1 MILSD
6 LVHPEDLNAALTL
19 GLVSA
24 RTSDDGA
31 LTIYN
36 YTDSAMYTPGAW
48 DNPAVR
54 QCRGVIVDA
63 SGQVIARPW
72 AKFFNH
78 GQTEAGV
85 LDLAAPVEVT
95 DKMDGSLGVLYLD
108 AAGRPSVATRGS
120 FTSDQ
125 AIHATAVLRERYGM
139 TRIDPALTILVEI
152 IYPGN
157 RIVCDYGDLDD
168 LVLLGSVGIETGH
181 YFGPEVTRHATGWL
195 GPVTKTMPYRSL
207 LNALAAPPRPGAEG
221 MCVRYLDQPYIVKIK
236 QAFMFAKSRRY
247 WFDLDQVVRGHPRG
261 PLPAPPVALAAQPGQ
276 ASGRAVLGR
285 LRATTPNPS
294 PYQPRSEDDMTTPP
308 TTQPTPDPDPRPLD
322 GPTYAQVID
331 TERAK
336 HDIDRAILDSA
347 EPPGFGWSAP
357 DRMAWLLEEVHDVY
371 VALADGDV
379 VAAREHLAHLG
390 AMAVRWLA
398 AAQVAPGDF

>member
-1 MILSD
+1 MNLSE
-6 LVHPEDLNAALTL
+6 LVRPEDLNAALTL

-54 QCRGVIVDA
+54 QCRGVIVDT
-63 SGQVIARPW
+63 SGRVIARPW

-108 AAGRPSVATRGS
+108 AAGGPSVATRGS

-125 AIHATAVLRERYGM
+125 AAHATAVLRERYGM
-139 TRIDPALTILVEI
+139 TRIDQTLTVLVEI

-195 GPVTKTMPYRSL
+195 
-207 LNALAAPPRPGAEG
+207 
-221 MCVRYLDQPYIVKIK
+221 
-236 QAFMFAKSRRY
+236 
-247 WFDLDQVVRGHPRG
+247 
-261 PLPAPPVALAAQPGQ
+261 
-276 ASGRAVLGR
+276 
-285 LRATTPNPS
+285 
-294 PYQPRSEDDMTTPP
+294 
-308 TTQPTPDPDPRPLD
+308 
-322 GPTYAQVID
+322 
-331 TERAK
+331 
-336 HDIDRAILDSA
+336 
-347 EPPGFGWSAP
+347 
-357 DRMAWLLEEVHDVY
+357 
-371 VALADGDV
+371 
-379 VAAREHLAHLG
+379 
-390 AMAVRWLA
+390 
-398 AAQVAPGDF
+398 

>member
-1 MILSD
+1 MILSE
-6 LVHPEDLNAALTL
+6 LVGPEDLNAALTL

-139 TRIDPALTILVEI
+139 TRIDQPLTVLVEI

-195 GPVTKTMPYRSL
+195 GPVTTTMPYRSL
-207 LNALAAPPRPGAEG
+207 LDALAAPPRPGAEG
-221 MCVRYLDQPYIVKIK
+221 MCVRYLDRPQIVKIK
-236 QAFMFAKSRRY
+236 Q
-247 WFDLDQVVRGHPRG
+247 
-261 PLPAPPVALAAQPGQ
+261 
-276 ASGRAVLGR
+276 
-285 LRATTPNPS
+285 
-294 PYQPRSEDDMTTPP
+294 ED
-308 TTQPTPDPDPRPLD
+308 
-322 GPTYAQVID
+322 
-331 TERAK
+331 
-336 HDIDRAILDSA
+336 
-347 EPPGFGWSAP
+347 
-357 DRMAWLLEEVHDVY
+357 Y
-371 VALADGDV
+371 VALHRIVTGLSERTVWETMCARKPHTDLLDGLPDELHPWVVSVWDRIAGEAEQILGAVGAAYTDV
-379 VAAREHLAHLG
+379 VETLGPEGTWARG
-390 AMAVRWLA
+390 DF
-398 AAQVAPGDF
+398 AAQAKARPPLTPYLFQMLDGRDPYPAILKTLRPHGDTRARARSEAIA

>member
-6 LVHPEDLNAALTL
+6 LVRPEDLNAALTL

-139 TRIDPALTILVEI
+139 TRIDQTLTILVEI
-152 IYPGN
+152 IYPEN

-195 GPVTKTMPYRSL
+195 GPVTTTMPYRSL
-207 LNALAAPPRPGAEG
+207 LDALAAPPRPGAEG
-221 MCVRYLDQPYIVKIK
+221 MCVRYLDRPQIVKIK
-236 QAFMFAKSRRY
+236 Q
-247 WFDLDQVVRGHPRG
+247 
-261 PLPAPPVALAAQPGQ
+261 
-276 ASGRAVLGR
+276 
-285 LRATTPNPS
+285 
-294 PYQPRSEDDMTTPP
+294 ED
-308 TTQPTPDPDPRPLD
+308 
-322 GPTYAQVID
+322 
-331 TERAK
+331 
-336 HDIDRAILDSA
+336 
-347 EPPGFGWSAP
+347 
-357 DRMAWLLEEVHDVY
+357 Y
-371 VALADGDV
+371 VALHRIVTGLSERTVWETMCARKPHTDLLDGLPDELHPWVVSVWDRIAGEAEQILGAAGAAYTDV
-379 VAAREHLAHLG
+379 VETLG
-390 AMAVRWLA
+390 PEGTWTRGDF
-398 AAQVAPGDF
+398 AAQAKARPPLTPYLFQMLDGRDTYPAILKTLRPHGDTRARARSEAIA

>member
-195 GPVTKTMPYRSL
+195 GPVTTTMPYRSL

-247 WFDLDQVVRGHPRG
+247 WFDLDAIREGRKYEHQPRETNKHAAQRGDQRYGGNPAVAGVAVDDLGRRGRLPPEPPPPYAG
-261 PLPAPPVALAAQPGQ
+261 PLPPP
-276 ASGRAVLGR
+276 AV
-285 LRATTPNPS
+285 
-294 PYQPRSEDDMTTPP
+294 
-308 TTQPTPDPDPRPLD
+308 
-322 GPTYAQVID
+322 
-331 TERAK
+331 
-336 HDIDRAILDSA
+336 SA
-347 EPPGFGWSAP
+347 CG
-357 DRMAWLLEEVHDVY
+357 
-371 VALADGDV
+371 
-379 VAAREHLAHLG
+379 
-390 AMAVRWLA
+390 
-398 AAQVAPGDF
+398 

>member
-195 GPVTKTMPYRSL
+195 GPVTTTMPYRSL

-236 QAFMFAKSRRY
+236 QEDYVALHRIVTGLSERTVWQHMVDDKPLA
-247 WFDLDQVVRGHPRG
+247 DLLG
-261 PLPAPPVALAAQPGQ
+261 PLPDELHDWTKGVWSDL
-276 ASGRAVLGR
+276 L
-285 LRATTPNPS
+285 
-294 PYQPRSEDDMTTPP
+294 
-308 TTQPTPDPDPRPLD
+308 
-322 GPTYAQVID
+322 
-331 TERAK
+331 ERANSLRHASIK
-336 HDIDRAILDSA
+336 AHDYILASIPEGDRRAYADHAKAFGILRPFLFMHLDERDALPAILKTLRPA
-347 EPPGFGWSAP
+347 
-357 DRMAWLLEEVHDVY
+357 
-371 VALADGDV
+371 GDTR
-379 VAAREHLAHLG
+379 AK
-390 AMAVRWLA
+390 AVSEA
-398 AAQVAPGDF
+398 TA